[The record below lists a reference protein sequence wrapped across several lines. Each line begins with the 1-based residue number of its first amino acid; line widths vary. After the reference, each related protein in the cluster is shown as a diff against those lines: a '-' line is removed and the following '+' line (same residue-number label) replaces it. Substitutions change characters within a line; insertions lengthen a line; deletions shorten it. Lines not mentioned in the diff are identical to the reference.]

1 MEPNTKICPFC
12 GEEIKAVAIKCRY
25 CGEFLKEKE
34 SQEPSPEITEKVP
47 ENPPPATVADTP
59 ANEAEKQ
66 PEMLDTSAEVD
77 KKADIPI
84 IKTNI
89 SEPPPVIEPST
100 VAATPCNTPDPS
112 RDDIFAWILALFP
125 IWGILFQHIAV
136 KAYPDLYAIDRYYW
150 IAINSLLAYWDLH
163 FLRTR
168 TDFGER
174 EYDSGW
180 WNFTLLSIFL
190 VPFYLLA
197 RAKITRRWTIF
208 FIWLLGFICNWLF
221 SWHLI

>member
-1 MEPNTKICPFC
+1 MDPNTKICPFC

-34 SQEPSPEITEKVP
+34 TPEPLENAEKVTEIP
-47 ENPPPATVADTP
+47 IPAPVADVP
-59 ANEAEKQ
+59 ANEETKSL
-66 PEMLDTSAEVD
+66 ELVDTSTEVD
-77 KKADIPI
+77 KKTDLPTA
-84 IKTNI
+84 KTNI
-89 SEPPPVIEPST
+89 SEPST
-100 VAATPCNTPDPS
+100 VAVTHCNTPDPS

-136 KAYPDLYAIDRYYW
+136 KAYPDLYAIDIYYW
-150 IAINSLLAYWDLH
+150 IAINSLLAYLDLH

-174 EYDSGW
+174 EYDAGW

-190 VPFYLLA
+190 IPFYLLA

-208 FIWLLGFICNWLF
+208 FIWLLGFSCDLLF

>member
-1 MEPNTKICPFC
+1 MDPNTKICPFC
-12 GEEIKAVAIKCRY
+12 GAEIKAVAIKCRY

-34 SQEPSPEITEKVP
+34 TLEPSENTEKVTETP
-47 ENPPPATVADTP
+47 TP
-59 ANEAEKQ
+59 APVTDIPADEAEKQ
-66 PEMLDTSAEVD
+66 PELLDPSAEVD
-77 KKADIPI
+77 KKANIQI

-89 SEPPPVIEPST
+89 SEPPT
-100 VAATPCNTPDPS
+100 VAVPTSNTADPS
-112 RDDIFAWILALFP
+112 RDDIFAWILAFFP

-150 IAINSLLAYWDLH
+150 IGINSLLAYLDLH

-174 EYDSGW
+174 EYDDGW

-208 FIWLLGFICNWLF
+208 FIWLLGFICNLLF

>member
-1 MEPNTKICPFC
+1 MGADTRNCPFC

-25 CGEFLKEKE
+25 CGEFLNEKVTP
-34 SQEPSPEITEKVP
+34 EPSPEITEKVP
-47 ENPPPATVADTP
+47 EIPISASVADVP
-59 ANEAEKQ
+59 ANEETRSL
-66 PEMLDTSAEVD
+66 ELIDTSEEVD
-77 KKADIPI
+77 KETNIQIAKA
-84 IKTNI
+84 NI
-89 SEPPPVIEPST
+89 SEPPT
-100 VAATPCNTPDPS
+100 VAVTHCNTPDPS
-112 RDDIFAWILALFP
+112 RDDIFAWILAFFP

-136 KAYPDLYAIDRYYW
+136 KAYPDLYAIDIYYW
-150 IAINSLLAYWDLH
+150 IAINSLLAYLDLH

-174 EYDSGW
+174 EYDAGW

-190 VPFYLLA
+190 IPFYLLA

-208 FIWLLGFICNWLF
+208 FIWLLGFICDLLF

>member
-25 CGEFLKEKE
+25 CGEFLNEKE
-34 SQEPSPEITEKVP
+34 SPEPLPEITKKVP

-77 KKADIPI
+77 KKADIQI

-89 SEPPPVIEPST
+89 SEPPPVAEPST

-136 KAYPDLYAIDRYYW
+136 KAYPDLYAVDRYFW
-150 IAINSLLAYWDLH
+150 IAINSLLAYLDLH

-174 EYDSGW
+174 EYDAGW

-190 VPFYLLA
+190 VPFYLLG

-208 FIWLLGFICNWLF
+208 FIWLLGFICNLLF
-221 SWHLI
+221 GWHLI

>member
-1 MEPNTKICPFC
+1 MDPNTKICPFC

-25 CGEFLKEKE
+25 CGEFLNEKVTP
-34 SQEPSPEITEKVP
+34 EPSPEITEKVP
-47 ENPPPATVADTP
+47 EIPSSASVADVP
-59 ANEAEKQ
+59 ANEETRSL
-66 PEMLDTSAEVD
+66 ELVDTPTEVD
-77 KKADIPI
+77 KKTDLPTA
-84 IKTNI
+84 KTNI
-89 SEPPPVIEPST
+89 SEPST
-100 VAATPCNTPDPS
+100 VAVTHCNTPDPS
-112 RDDIFAWILALFP
+112 RDDIFAWILAFFP

-136 KAYPDLYAIDRYYW
+136 KAYPDLYAIDIYYW
-150 IAINSLLAYWDLH
+150 IAINSLLAYLDLH

-174 EYDSGW
+174 EYDAGW

-190 VPFYLLA
+190 IPFYLLA

-208 FIWLLGFICNWLF
+208 FIWLLGFSCDLLF

>member
-1 MEPNTKICPFC
+1 MEANTKICSFC

-34 SQEPSPEITEKVP
+34 TPEPSKTSEKVIKTP
-47 ENPPPATVADTP
+47 ISAPVASTP
-59 ANEAEKQ
+59 VNEAEKL
-66 PEMLDTSAEVD
+66 PEPIGISEEVD
-77 KKADIPI
+77 KETNIQIVKA
-84 IKTNI
+84 NI
-89 SEPPPVIEPST
+89 SEPPT
-100 VAATPCNTPDPS
+100 VAVPADNAADPS

-125 IWGILFQHIAV
+125 IWGILFQHIVV
-136 KAYPDLYAIDRYYW
+136 KAYPDLYAVDRYFW
-150 IAINSLLAYWDLH
+150 VGINSLLAYLDLH

-174 EYDSGW
+174 EYDAGW

>member
-1 MEPNTKICPFC
+1 MDPNTKVCPFC

-34 SQEPSPEITEKVP
+34 TLEPSENTEKVTETP
-47 ENPPPATVADTP
+47 TPAHVADIP
-59 ANEAEKQ
+59 VNEAEKL
-66 PEMLDTSAEVD
+66 PEFIDTSAEVN
-77 KKADIPI
+77 KETEIPI
-84 IKTNI
+84 AKTNI
-89 SEPPPVIEPST
+89 FEPPT
-100 VAATPCNTPDPS
+100 VAEPHNNAADSS
-112 RDDIFAWILALFP
+112 RDDIFAWILAFFP

-150 IAINSLLAYWDLH
+150 IAINSLLAYLDLH

-174 EYDSGW
+174 EYDAGW

-190 VPFYLLA
+190 VPFYLLG

-208 FIWLLGFICNWLF
+208 FIWLLGFICNLLF
-221 SWHLI
+221 GWHLI

>member
-1 MEPNTKICPFC
+1 MDPNTKICPFC

-34 SQEPSPEITEKVP
+34 TPEPLENAEKVT
-47 ENPPPATVADTP
+47 EIQIPAPVADIP
-59 ANEAEKQ
+59 VNEAEKL
-66 PEMLDTSAEVD
+66 PEFIDTSEEVN
-77 KKADIPI
+77 KETEILIA
-84 IKTNI
+84 KTNI
-89 SEPPPVIEPST
+89 SEPPT
-100 VAATPCNTPDPS
+100 VAVPTINTADPS

-150 IAINSLLAYWDLH
+150 IAINSLLAYLDLH

-174 EYDSGW
+174 EYDAGW

>member
-1 MEPNTKICPFC
+1 MDPNTKICPFC

-25 CGEFLKEKE
+25 CGEFLNEKE
-34 SQEPSPEITEKVP
+34 TSEPLPEITEKVP

-84 IKTNI
+84 AKTNI
-89 SEPPPVIEPST
+89 FEPPT
-100 VAATPCNTPDPS
+100 VAEPHNNAADSS
-112 RDDIFAWILALFP
+112 RDDIFAWILAFFP

-136 KAYPDLYAIDRYYW
+136 KAYPDLYAVDRYFW
-150 IAINSLLAYWDLH
+150 IATNSLLAYLDLH

-180 WNFTLLSIFL
+180 WSFTLLSIFL

-221 SWHLI
+221 SWNLI

>member
-25 CGEFLKEKE
+25 CGEFLNEKVTP
-34 SQEPSPEITEKVP
+34 EPSPEITEKVP
-47 ENPPPATVADTP
+47 EIPI
-59 ANEAEKQ
+59 
-66 PEMLDTSAEVD
+66 SASV
-77 KKADIPI
+77 ADIPVNEI
-84 IKTNI
+84 EKLPEFIDTSEEVNKETEILIAKTNI
-89 SEPPPVIEPST
+89 SEPPT
-100 VAATPCNTPDPS
+100 VAVPTSNTADPS

-136 KAYPDLYAIDRYYW
+136 KAYPDLYAIDIYYW
-150 IAINSLLAYWDLH
+150 IAINSLLAYLDLH

-174 EYDSGW
+174 EYDAGW

>member
-34 SQEPSPEITEKVP
+34 TPEPLENAEKVT
-47 ENPPPATVADTP
+47 E
-59 ANEAEKQ
+59 
-66 PEMLDTSAEVD
+66 
-77 KKADIPI
+77 IPI
-84 IKTNI
+84 AKTNI
-89 SEPPPVIEPST
+89 FEPPT
-100 VAATPCNTPDPS
+100 VAEPHNNAADSS

-125 IWGILFQHIAV
+125 IWGILLQHIAV

-150 IAINSLLAYWDLH
+150 IAINSLLAYLDLH

-174 EYDSGW
+174 EYDAGW

-190 VPFYLLA
+190 VPFYLLG

-208 FIWLLGFICNWLF
+208 FIWLLGFICNLLF

>member
-1 MEPNTKICPFC
+1 MEANTKNCPFC

-25 CGEFLKEKE
+25 CGEFLKDKE
-34 SQEPSPEITEKVP
+34 THEPSKTSEKVIKTP
-47 ENPPPATVADTP
+47 ISAPVASTP
-59 ANEAEKQ
+59 VNEAEKL
-66 PEMLDTSAEVD
+66 PESIDISGEVN
-77 KKADIPI
+77 KETNIQIAKA
-84 IKTNI
+84 NI
-89 SEPPPVIEPST
+89 SEPPI
-100 VAATPCNTPDPS
+100 VAVPTSNTADPS
-112 RDDIFAWILALFP
+112 RDDIFAWILAFFP
-125 IWGILFQHIAV
+125 IWGILFQHIVV
-136 KAYPDLYAIDRYYW
+136 KAYPDLYAVDRYFW
-150 IAINSLLAYWDLH
+150 VGINSLLAYLDLH

-174 EYDSGW
+174 EYDAGW

-208 FIWLLGFICNWLF
+208 FIWLLGFICNLLF

>member
-25 CGEFLKEKE
+25 CGEFLKE
-34 SQEPSPEITEKVP
+34 QETPEPLENAEKVTEIP
-47 ENPPPATVADTP
+47 IPAHVADIP
-59 ANEAEKQ
+59 VNEAEKL
-66 PEMLDTSAEVD
+66 PEFIDTSEEVN
-77 KKADIPI
+77 KETEIPI
-84 IKTNI
+84 AKTNI
-89 SEPPPVIEPST
+89 SEPPT
-100 VAATPCNTPDPS
+100 VAEPHNNAADSS
-112 RDDIFAWILALFP
+112 RDDIFAWILAFFP

-136 KAYPDLYAIDRYYW
+136 KAYPDLYAVDRYFW
-150 IAINSLLAYWDLH
+150 VGINSLLAYLDLH

-174 EYDSGW
+174 EYDAGW
-180 WNFTLLSIFL
+180 WDFTLLSIFL
-190 VPFYLLA
+190 MPFYLLG

-208 FIWLLGFICNWLF
+208 FIWLLGFICNLLF

>member
-1 MEPNTKICPFC
+1 M
-12 GEEIKAVAIKCRY
+12 
-25 CGEFLKEKE
+25 KEKE
-34 SQEPSPEITEKVP
+34 SLEPSPEITEKVLEIP
-47 ENPPPATVADTP
+47 ISASVADVP
-59 ANEAEKQ
+59 ANKETKSLE
-66 PEMLDTSAEVD
+66 PVDTSTEVD
-77 KKADIPI
+77 KKANIQI

-89 SEPPPVIEPST
+89 SELST
-100 VAATPCNTPDPS
+100 VAVTHCNTPDPS

-150 IAINSLLAYWDLH
+150 IGINSSLAYLDLH

-174 EYDSGW
+174 EYDAGW

-190 VPFYLLA
+190 VPFYLLG

-208 FIWLLGFICNWLF
+208 FIWLLGFICNLLF

>member
-1 MEPNTKICPFC
+1 MDPNTKICPFC

-34 SQEPSPEITEKVP
+34 SLEPSPEITEKVLEIP
-47 ENPPPATVADTP
+47 ISASVADVP
-59 ANEAEKQ
+59 ANKETKSLE
-66 PEMLDTSAEVD
+66 PVDTSTEVD
-77 KKADIPI
+77 KKANIQI

-89 SEPPPVIEPST
+89 SELST
-100 VAATPCNTPDPS
+100 VAVTHCNTPDPS

-150 IAINSLLAYWDLH
+150 IGINSSLAYLDLH

-174 EYDSGW
+174 EYDAGW

-190 VPFYLLA
+190 VPFYLLG

-208 FIWLLGFICNWLF
+208 FIWLLGFICNLLF